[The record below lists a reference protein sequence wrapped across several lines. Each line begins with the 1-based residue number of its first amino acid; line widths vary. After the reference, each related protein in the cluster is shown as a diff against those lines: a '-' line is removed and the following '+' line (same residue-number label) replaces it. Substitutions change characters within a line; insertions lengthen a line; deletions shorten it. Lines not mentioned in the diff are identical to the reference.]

1 MIDGLWERA
10 NDLSEL
16 GYKVHNAAMII
27 ELVAA
32 DTCDNAQSG
41 AAWAAADMLKELSD
55 KIETLSCELMTIN
68 QDHEESKPKGK
79 KK

>member
-1 MIDGLWERA
+1 
-10 NDLSEL
+10 
-16 GYKVHNAAMII
+16 MII

-41 AAWAAADMLKELSD
+41 AAWAVVDMLKELSN
-55 KIETLSCELMTIN
+55 KMETLASEIMAIN
-68 QDHEESKPKGK
+68 REHEEVKPKGK